1 MLQGLVKALMTKK
14 GALLGT
20 GLLGGGYLVGR
31 SLIGSKDSE
40 DTEPK
45 DQPQQSAQPQSTQQ
59 TKPRKVAKSTPS
71 QPQTAQTQNE
81 QQNTPT
87 VGVFLPE
94 LLKLYQLSNLLSYQ
108 YEQDAKA
115 YYQVFQEYSE
125 RLEKLVPLIA
135 LGMAKTP
142 LGMMTGLDLP
152 EKIHNFLKYYSWD
165 YVKQNFPKVLAGY
178 YVLKANGHED
188 LTRFTIEDLI
198 VASENPALAQATN
211 QNMLNILSNIAEN
224 YKLVMQSALDQVGK
238 LKDLYAYRLNTLKA
252 QADMIGGIIETI
264 MKEEKQNFEKYI
276 KLREEERKEE
286 ELAWKK
292 RYQSALLG
300 LKQQQIKQKN
310 PQNLIPINIQSS
322 KEKGK

>member
-1 MLQGLVKALMTKK
+1 MLPALIKGLISKK
-14 GALLGT
+14 VLIPTGVVGGIAGLSLLGRNIS
-20 GLLGGGYLVGR
+20 GDENNEN
-31 SLIGSKDSE
+31 S
-40 DTEPK
+40 EPK
-45 DQPQQSAQPQSTQQ
+45 DQPQQSTQPQLSQQ
-59 TKPRKVAKSTPS
+59 TKPS
-71 QPQTAQTQNE
+71 QLQTLQTQNE

-87 VGVFLPE
+87 VGAFLPE
-94 LLKLYQLSNLLSYQ
+94 LLKLYQLSNLLAYQ
-108 YEQDAKA
+108 YEQDAKS

-152 EKIHNFLKYYSWD
+152 EKIRNFLNYYSWD
-165 YVKQNFPKVLAGY
+165 FVKQNFSKVLSGY
-178 YVLKANGHED
+178 YILKANGHGD
-188 LTRFTIEDLI
+188 LSRFTIEDLI

-238 LKDLYAYRLNTLKA
+238 LKDLYAYRLNVLKT
-252 QADMIGGIIETI
+252 QADMIGGIIEAI

-276 KLREEERKEE
+276 KLREAERKEE

-292 RYQSALLG
+292 RYQSALLEF
-300 LKQQQIKQKN
+300 KQQQIEQKN
-310 PQNLIPINIQSS
+310 LQNSIPINIQSS
-322 KEKGK
+322 REKGK